1 MESTDQDFAGRLA
14 FWEKRF
20 PGKGAAL
27 LDILGP
33 FYGWKPELK
42 PALPDLEAR
51 VRAAL
56 SPWFNHGFGVKAFP
70 KSRDKELWDLYYD
83 SLDGA
88 LDDTPLSLKG
98 WSGASMKLTFG
109 DALGEACDEAFGET
123 FFDSE
128 GFGPLG
134 SILMYPCSH
143 ILLGEPEQAAKYATL
158 FELWRAGNCPIL
170 FDKGYDNSLVLVA
183 D

>member
-1 MESTDQDFAGRLA
+1 MESTDRDFAGRLA

-51 VRAAL
+51 VKAAL
-56 SPWFNHGFGVKAFP
+56 SPWFILGFGVKAFP
-70 KSRDKELWDLYYD
+70 KSRDKEFWDLFYD
-83 SLDGA
+83 TLDGA
-88 LDDTPLSLKG
+88 LDETCWGPG
-98 WSGASMKLTFG
+98 NWVGQSMKLTFG
-109 DALGEACDEAFGET
+109 DALGEACDEAFGGVFYDPDGGIEI
-123 FFDSE
+123 
-128 GFGPLG
+128 G
-134 SILMYPCSH
+134 SILHYPCSL
-143 ILLGEPEQAAKYATL
+143 ILLGEPEQATEFKPL
-158 FELWRAGNCPIL
+158 LELWRAGNRPKA
-170 FDKGYDNSLVLVA
+170 FDKGYKNSLVHVA